1 MMQGSR
7 RSSNR
12 WRWAFVAVIYLF
24 NIMYFMFQG
33 GKTPMMLFV
42 ILNVLI
48 IYLILGQWSGIRR
61 VQGTRSVAHNS
72 SGDGTM
78 HSGMSVEVSLGIRVP
93 GFYPLPYVLVR
104 DRLLRHDGQSIPFE
118 TSFVPN
124 WKRAGEV
131 SYTTPPLKRGIYQFA
146 STQCL
151 TRDVFG
157 LFEHSGSFQSNA
169 TFSVVPQ
176 AVPLRNWYRIRRG
189 QRGPHSHASA
199 PRAAKETTQINGVR
213 EYLYGDKL
221 SRVHWNATAKTG
233 EWKSKAFER
242 ESLPRTIVI
251 LDRHTDAYGMRQER
265 FELAVSVAASII
277 DLGMRHE
284 TAMGLVSPGERS
296 TVLPPRT
303 GIEQREQMI
312 RHLTVV
318 EPDAQQPLYVS
329 IQKLEPVWEP
339 GTLVVIVT
347 GAANEDML
355 RTMSWLSR
363 KGVALTYIGV
373 DEYDTRFGRQIKT
386 AWLQSLRAKG
396 WTAHSVRQLQ
406 ELPTVLEGGGAS

>member
-1 MMQGSR
+1 MRGSN

-12 WRWAFVAVIYLF
+12 WRWAFVAVIYVF

-48 IYLILGQWSGIRR
+48 IYLFLGQWSGIRL
-61 VQGTRSVAHNS
+61 VQGSRVVANNS

-124 WKRAGEV
+124 WKRTGEV
-131 SYTTPPLKRGIYQFA
+131 SYTTPPLKRGVYQFA
-146 STQCL
+146 PTQCT

-157 LFEHSGSFQSNA
+157 LFEHSGSFEANG

-189 QRGPHSHASA
+189 MRGPHSHASA

-251 LDRHTDAYGMRQER
+251 LDRHSEAYGVKQER
-265 FELAVSVAASII
+265 FELAVSVTASII
-277 DLGMRHE
+277 ELGTRHE

-318 EPDAQQPLYVS
+318 EPDAAQPLFVS

-339 GTLVVIVT
+339 GTLVVIIS
-347 GAANEDML
+347 GAANEDMY

-363 KGVALTYIGV
+363 KGVSLTYIGV
-373 DEYDTRFGRQIKT
+373 DESDARFGRLIKT

-396 WTAHSVRQLQ
+396 WTALSVRQLQ
-406 ELPTVLEGGGAS
+406 ELPSVLEGGGAS

>member
-1 MMQGSR
+1 MRGSN

-12 WRWAFVAVIYLF
+12 WRWAFVAVIYVC

-33 GKTPMMLFV
+33 GKTPIMMFV

-48 IYLILGQWSGIRR
+48 IYLILGQWSGIRLA
-61 VQGTRSVAHNS
+61 QGTRRVAQNS
-72 SGDGTM
+72 SADGTM
-78 HSGMSVEVSLGIRVP
+78 HSGMSVEVSLDIRVP

-124 WKRAGEV
+124 WKRSGEV
-131 SYTTPPLKRGIYQFA
+131 IYSTPPLKRGVYQFA
-146 STQCL
+146 PTQCL

-157 LFEHSGSFQSNA
+157 LFEHSGSFEANA
-169 TFSVVPQ
+169 TFSVAPQ

-189 QRGPHSHASA
+189 LRGPHSHASA

-251 LDRHTDAYGMRQER
+251 LDRHTEAYGIRQER

-312 RHLTVV
+312 RHLTIV
-318 EPDAQQPLYVS
+318 EPDAVHPLYVS
-329 IQKLEPVWEP
+329 IQRLEPVWEP
-339 GTLVVIVT
+339 GTLVVIVS

-355 RTMSWLSR
+355 RAMNWLSR

-373 DEYDTRFGRQIKT
+373 DELDTRLGRQIKT

-406 ELPTVLEGGGAS
+406 ELPSVLEGGGAS

>member
-1 MMQGSR
+1 MMRGSN

-12 WRWAFVAVIYLF
+12 WRWAFVAVIYVF
-24 NIMYFMFQG
+24 NILYFMFQG

-48 IYLILGQWSGIRR
+48 IYLILGQWSGIRL
-61 VQGTRSVAHNS
+61 VQGTRTVSQNS
-72 SGDGTM
+72 GSDGLM
-78 HSGMSVEVSLGIRVP
+78 HSGMSVEVSLNIRVP

-104 DRLLRHDGQSIPFE
+104 DRLLRHDGQSVPFE

-124 WKRAGEV
+124 WKRSGEV
-131 SYTTPPLKRGIYQFA
+131 NYTTPPLKRGVYQFA

-157 LFEHSGSFQSNA
+157 LFEHSGSFETVS
-169 TFSVVPQ
+169 TFSIVPQ
-176 AVPLRNWYRIRRG
+176 AVPLRDWYRIRRG
-189 QRGPHSHASA
+189 LRGPHSHESA

-213 EYLYGDKL
+213 EYHYGDKL

-251 LDRHTDAYGMRQER
+251 LDRHTEAYGMHQDR

-277 DLGMRHE
+277 DMGMRHE
-284 TAMGLVSPGERS
+284 TAMGLVSPGERA
-296 TVLPPRT
+296 TVLSPRT
-303 GIEQREQMI
+303 GVEQRSRMI
-312 RHLTVV
+312 GHLTVV
-318 EPDAQQPLYVS
+318 EPDSAQPLFVS
-329 IQKLEPVWEP
+329 IQKLEPIWEP
-339 GTLVVIVT
+339 GTLIIIIS

-355 RTMSWLSR
+355 RAMNWLSR
-363 KGVALTYIGV
+363 KGVSLSYIGV
-373 DEYDTRFGRQIKT
+373 DEPEARFGRLIKS
-386 AWLQSLRAKG
+386 AWLQALRAKG
-396 WTAHSVRQLQ
+396 WSAHSVRQLQ
-406 ELPTVLEGGGAS
+406 ELPSVLEGGGAS